1 MDRKRTFLIWVIVS
15 SLTLIA
21 HLIFSIFKFNRLVDT
36 TSHYLFFLVTVIA
49 IASTV
54 KATIRTK
61 SGESISSILD
71 WTMFLSRSISLML
84 FVIIHFVMVARV
96 EGQSMMT
103 TYHDRDVILV
113 YQLDYTPKTNDVAI
127 IHVIEPN
134 DDSLYVKRVVGIPG
148 SKITFVGS
156 NNIFEVY
163 VNDVLYKS
171 PDGDTYTLDV
181 FDKMRLE
188 NQLDNHIVPEGF
200 YFVLGDNA
208 KPGESRDSRSL
219 GLIPIED
226 IVGKVLIRII
236 KGD

>member
-1 MDRKRTFLIWVIVS
+1 
-15 SLTLIA
+15 
-21 HLIFSIFKFNRLVDT
+21 
-36 TSHYLFFLVTVIA
+36 
-49 IASTV
+49 
-54 KATIRTK
+54 
-61 SGESISSILD
+61 
-71 WTMFLSRSISLML
+71 ML
-84 FVIIHFVMVARV
+84 LN
-96 EGQSMMT
+96 QMMT
-103 TYHDRDVILV
+103 L
-113 YQLDYTPKTNDVAI
+113 YTLK
-127 IHVIEPN
+127 
-134 DDSLYVKRVVGIPG
+134 SCRRSG

-156 NNIFEVY
+156 NNFFEVY